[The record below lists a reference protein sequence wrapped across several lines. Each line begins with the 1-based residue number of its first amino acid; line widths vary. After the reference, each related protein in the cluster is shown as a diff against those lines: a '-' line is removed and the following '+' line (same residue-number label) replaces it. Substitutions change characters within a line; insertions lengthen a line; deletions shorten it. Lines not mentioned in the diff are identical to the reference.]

1 MSIETPKSTSSDLR
15 SVLAPIE
22 TANGLSNNHYVNA
35 ATHEAEKQLL
45 FKDGWAAIGFGK
57 DVPRPGCVYPLEFM
71 GIPLLMTRDKN
82 NNVHVFEN
90 ICRHRGMILVSEA
103 KRLSGPITCPYHA
116 WAYDLEGN
124 LRATPH
130 AGGPDIHNHSSVPCD
145 QLPLNE
151 VRATVWRDVVFVNL
165 SGTAEPFELFA
176 ADLIERW
183 AEFEQPVFWGGEDSS
198 FELTVECNWKL
209 AVENYC
215 EAYHLPFIHPA
226 LNSYS
231 RLQDHYNILSSD
243 NYAGQGTMVYNPSLS
258 EDGRSFHN
266 FADLSE
272 KWDTG
277 AEYCALFPNVL
288 LGVHRDHAFA
298 IVLLP
303 QTQEQTIER
312 ITLYYAD
319 EAALTDTYADMRE
332 TNAAMWKDIFV
343 EDIGVVEG
351 MQKGRHSLSYDGG
364 KFSAVMDAPTHHFH
378 RWVASEMHKAN
389 Q

>member
-1 MSIETPKSTSSDLR
+1 MSNASHKSSTSELEA
-15 SVLAPIE
+15 VLAPIE
-22 TANGLSNNHYVNA
+22 TANGLSNSHYVDA
-35 ATHEAEKQLL
+35 ATHENEKQTL
-45 FKDGWAAIGFGK
+45 FKEGWAAIGFGK
-57 DVPRPGCVYPLEFM
+57 DVPKPGCVYPLEFM
-71 GIPLLMTRDKN
+71 GIPLLLTRDKSN
-82 NNVHVFEN
+82 QVHVFEN

-116 WAYDLEGN
+116 WAYDLEGK

-130 AGGPDIHNHSSVPCD
+130 AGGPDIHNHSSVPCE

-151 VRATVWRDVVFVNL
+151 VRTVMWRDVIFVNL
-165 SGTAEPFELFA
+165 SGTAAPFETYA
-176 ADLIERW
+176 ADLISRW
-183 AEFEQPVFWGGEDSS
+183 AEFDQPVYWGGEDSS
-198 FELTVECNWKL
+198 FELHVNCNWKL

-231 RLQDHYNILSSD
+231 RLQDHYNILDSE

-258 EDGRSFHN
+258 DDGRGFPN
-266 FADLSE
+266 FENLSD
-272 KWDTG
+272 KWDAG

-288 LGVHRDHAFA
+288 FGVHRDHAFA

-303 QTQEQTIER
+303 QTQETTIER

-319 EAALTDTYADMRE
+319 EDAVKDDYSDMRI
-332 TNAAMWKDIFV
+332 TNAAMWKEVFE
-343 EDIGVVEG
+343 EDISVVEG

-378 RWVASEMHKAN
+378 RWVASEMVKSS
-389 Q
+389 